1 MFDIIAP
8 EQVLTI
14 NVYWKS
20 VILAGGLVC
29 LISKLINWKRQ
40 HVKSYSSLC
49 FLVFVMLASAVS
61 LAIGMVRPGL
71 LAFPHLFVDN
81 TIYSMFLLYFAAT
94 KCWPTYRGS
103 MVQRTSAMPLPMAF
117 K

>member
-8 EQVLTI
+8 EQVFTI

-29 LISKLINWKRQ
+29 LVTKLLNWRHQ
-40 HVKSYSSLC
+40 QVKSYSSVS
-49 FLVFVMLASAVS
+49 FLIFIMLATTAS
-61 LAIGMVRPGL
+61 LAIGMVRPSL
-71 LAFPHLFVDN
+71 LAFPNMFIDN
-81 TIYSMFLLYFAAT
+81 GIYTVFLGYFAAT

-103 MVQRTSAMPLPMAF
+103 MIQSSRALPLPMAF